1 MRLDLLASLGGQAF
15 AGGLLIGLAVALLLL
30 LSGRIA
36 GVSGILGGV
45 LLPAGRRDWLW
56 RAAFVAGLLL
66 SPVLVGALATPSAAV
81 VETPLALLAVAG
93 VLVPLLTL
101 REQLCIMMRP

>member
-45 LLPAGRRDWLW
+45 LLPAGRRD
-56 RAAFVAGLLL
+56 
-66 SPVLVGALATPSAAV
+66 
-81 VETPLALLAVAG
+81 
-93 VLVPLLTL
+93 
-101 REQLCIMMRP
+101 